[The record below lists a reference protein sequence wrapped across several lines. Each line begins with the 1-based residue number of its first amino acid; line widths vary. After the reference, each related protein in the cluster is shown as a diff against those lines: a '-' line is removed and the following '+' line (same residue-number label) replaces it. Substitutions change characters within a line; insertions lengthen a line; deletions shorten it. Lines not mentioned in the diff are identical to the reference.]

1 MLCYHFRSNRDSHTL
16 RSLAN
21 YGGGTYEYFNSK
33 TKSNWQSK
41 VNNKW
46 NFFSCKIEVFIVM
59 IGSNIFEI
67 LMKWEL
73 PVYHQMK
80 LFVSDLKTIA
90 NLFL

>member
-1 MLCYHFRSNRDSHTL
+1 
-16 RSLAN
+16 
-21 YGGGTYEYFNSK
+21 
-33 TKSNWQSK
+33 
-41 VNNKW
+41 
-46 NFFSCKIEVFIVM
+46 M

>member
-1 MLCYHFRSNRDSHTL
+1 MNTSTAKPNLTGSQRLITN
-16 RSLAN
+16 
-21 YGGGTYEYFNSK
+21 GI
-33 TKSNWQSK
+33 
-41 VNNKW
+41 
-46 NFFSCKIEVFIVM
+46 FFSCKIEVFIVM